1 MLNTGA
7 RLAIAEVLNRAPFV
21 RWDRF
26 TVSPDDEVNVYGWID
41 RDDGRS
47 DFVLV
52 EFDITEPAD
61 LSYGWTSSSAEFS
74 EELGRL
80 LYGEGFDGNGY
91 RHLACQR
98 VESELLGVE
107 NPVRL

>member
-1 MLNTGA
+1 MLDTGA

-41 RDDGRS
+41 REDGRS

-52 EFDITEPAD
+52 EFDVTEPAAV
-61 LSYGWTSSSAEFS
+61 SYGWTTSSAERS
-74 EELGRL
+74 DELADL
-80 LYGEGFDGNGY
+80 LYGEGLIEDGY
-91 RHLACQR
+91 RHLVCRR
-98 VESELLGVE
+98 VETELLGVK